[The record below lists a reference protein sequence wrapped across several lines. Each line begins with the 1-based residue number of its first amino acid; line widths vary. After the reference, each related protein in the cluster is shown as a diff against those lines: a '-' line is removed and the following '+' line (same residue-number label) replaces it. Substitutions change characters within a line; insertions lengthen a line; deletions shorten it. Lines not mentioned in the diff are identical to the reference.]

1 MKDFVPSLL
10 IDRGD
15 NVIQMITDFNPYL
28 AFIQEINSDMCFSDP
43 MLSNDEQIKANLL
56 NAIYKSDNKV
66 LGVFNGN
73 QIIGL
78 FVFLIID
85 DEKYIEMLVGLSKE
99 KRAYEEIM
107 AYLVEHYKGYK
118 TDFVYNPKNQ
128 LLQEQLE
135 KQNAFF
141 YPEQLKMVLRDRVS
155 YTSNKQIELYS
166 DIYKE
171 QYLQM
176 HSKDGYWTGEKVL
189 EASNRFRVLLAIED
203 GDVVGYTD
211 VTYAFDENEPFDMFV
226 KEEYR
231 RNGYGKAMMAKA
243 IELNE
248 PKSMMLL
255 VDYDNAF
262 AIALYESL
270 GFVRVERE
278 NNITASL
285 IL

>member
-15 NVIQMITDFNPYL
+15 NVIQMITDFNPYMD
-28 AFIQEINSDMCFSDP
+28 FIQEINSDMCFSDP

-66 LGVFNGN
+66 LGVFDQNK
-73 QIIGL
+73 IIGL

-99 KRAYEEIM
+99 KNAYEEIM

-211 VTYAFDENEPFDMFV
+211 VTYAFDENEPFDVFV

-243 IELNE
+243 IEMNA

-255 VDYDNAF
+255 VDHDNMV

>member
-1 MKDFVPSLL
+1 M
-10 IDRGD
+10 
-15 NVIQMITDFNPYL
+15 IQMITDFNPYM

-66 LGVFNGN
+66 LGVFDQNK
-73 QIIGL
+73 IIGL

-107 AYLVEHYKGYK
+107 AYLVGHYKGYK

-171 QYLQM
+171 LYLQM
-176 HSKDGYWTGEKVL
+176 HSNDGYWTGEKVL

-203 GDVVGYTD
+203 GNVVGYTD
-211 VTYAFDENEPFDMFV
+211 ITYAFDENEPFDVFV

-243 IELNE
+243 IEMNA

-255 VDYDNAF
+255 VDYDNAG

-270 GFVRVERE
+270 GFVRIERE

-285 IL
+285 LL

>member
-15 NVIQMITDFNPYL
+15 NVIQMITDFNPYMD
-28 AFIQEINSDMCFSDP
+28 FIQEINSDIHFSDP

-66 LGVFNGN
+66 LSVFNGN

-99 KRAYEEIM
+99 KNAYEEIM
-107 AYLVEHYKGYK
+107 AYLVEHYKGYQ

-171 QYLQM
+171 QYLQI

-203 GDVVGYTD
+203 GNVVGYVD
-211 VTYAFDENEPFDMFV
+211 VTYAFDENEPFDVFV

-231 RNGYGKAMMAKA
+231 KKGYGKAMMAKA
-243 IELNE
+243 IEMNA

-255 VDYDNAF
+255 VDYDNMA